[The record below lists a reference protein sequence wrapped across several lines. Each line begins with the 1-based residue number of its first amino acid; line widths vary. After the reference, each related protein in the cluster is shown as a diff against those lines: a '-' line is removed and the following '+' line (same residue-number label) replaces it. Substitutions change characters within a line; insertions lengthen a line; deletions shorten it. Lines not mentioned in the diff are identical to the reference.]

1 MDEIQPRLFRCFA
14 AAFPNLSDDEIVI
27 ASADT
32 VTAWDSVA
40 SVTLFAMIEEEFEL
54 EVDIED
60 LGELL
65 AFDKIL
71 AYLNAKAV
79 RRDTDNLSDSL
90 PQ

>member
-1 MDEIQPRLFRCFA
+1 MDEIQPRLVRCFA
-14 AAFPNLSDDEIVI
+14 AVFPNLSGDQIAV

-32 VTAWDSVA
+32 VSAWDSVA

-54 EVDIED
+54 EIDIED

-71 AYLNAKAV
+71 AYLNTMTARTVKGH
-79 RRDTDNLSDSL
+79 SFDSWV
-90 PQ
+90 Q